1 MIPNSAKPL
10 YKQNQIAQIEN
21 AASYERDAFGNP
33 IYNIGKPRDVYDP
46 KIASRVSYDTAGMVE
61 PIGNYS
67 EYIPNAALLSEDT
80 NINALR
86 ADSQSGYQQMFNTAK
101 RLIPN
106 TILGTIGNLADILDF
121 EDYANIDNEYGN
133 PIEKATDSM
142 MAWVNSKAPIYRK
155 NPGESFNFSD
165 SGYNWDNLSQL
176 LNSVGSFA
184 LTGYITGG
192 LMSAAADA
200 VAGKTGIEAL
210 KLGANARA
218 QKLLSA
224 GKITESAI
232 PKFIENSV
240 AKRLYAAPTVLN
252 AVALNQAESVMEAV
266 PQYQQVYQMKMAQGM
281 SDDDA
286 RDAASAAADVSVSI
300 NRLNVLSNLT
310 SAGLFTG
317 ARGTITKLEGGIA
330 RSIGIESLQEGAE
343 EGVNYIAQSE
353 SSLKGEQGDK
363 FKHNLS
369 RSLSHLVEPQGLESM
384 MLGAIGGG
392 GNTAITHYIVPAYKR
407 VEGAVKDLKD
417 AALLSGKKD
426 VISKAETSIG
436 QVDGIRDFMTSKDVD
451 ADPEAFGYDMAISSV
466 AVDALNSEEGVGIN
480 LSGTQ
485 TKIAAFQNVLENRN
499 STPKEK
505 ERAQLAIEKLNSVV
519 KFAKGE
525 DLSGRENAK
534 EILGY
539 VIGINVLKD
548 KIESTDKEI
557 ENQKSLEQNINFD
570 GTLDEKL
577 FNSKDNIK
585 NLIALR
591 SNLTT
596 MMDEAKEA
604 YKAAISEETRD
615 ALRSDRKKQAEEVK
629 NQIDNAKAT
638 KNAADITPKT
648 EPIVI
653 ETPIGEKQIYAN
665 EVVRTTPSVD
675 NVNSVIPSIVTNSG
689 NSVQE
694 EYMHSKYVT
703 SSEDGTQKVKDNIVK
718 LTSVPQDKYE
728 DITGSKFDKE
738 NPAVHLVKENGVNG
752 NPDNFFTLFPTPDG
766 KKFKIRHLTNAT
778 SELEAIVLVMKG
790 AQELNN
796 QLHMFQAVENPDT
809 KVVIGENIIG
819 KDIYDQVVAHVAEGG
834 QLDMSSIIKTYSDKK
849 EVEPTN
855 KRPDRIV
862 NRSPKEARELASKI
876 LDSEKKSTLM
886 DTRKRLMAIAVNY
899 LASKY
904 SYVKN
909 ESTGEWLI
917 KSNPDSVN
925 QEFLKNSDFSFTNG
939 AKITLRVV
947 DGAVKSIQRG
957 INGRPIVNEKD
968 GSYATKDV
976 SPSDA
981 AKDNLTYGD
990 NKKNEMPIGIFIN
1003 DELVGYLPEH
1013 AWLEER
1019 NDARERTHIA
1029 PADNKE
1035 GETKIVQDIDSIDKL
1050 REEFKKQFNKG
1061 NKNFKVESKI
1071 TNVGAGM
1078 IFSTEEKM
1086 PITESAPNL
1095 EEDVKKYTGS
1105 SGNMWG
1111 FMQGGV
1117 AQDVNGN
1124 PITNGIMFK
1133 AIDGTPVVMVPTANG
1148 MLSPQIAYASPLGEK
1163 WSASIGTALEM
1174 FYKNK
1179 GVKDILHDLGS
1190 KYRLRNGLNPET
1202 KSIDQLR
1209 RMGLY
1214 SYITTLLNSSKS
1226 KGWQFHMNFD
1236 ENDKF
1241 VIEWKHA
1248 GSTKTI
1254 FEAVKPTNAEIN
1266 MLTSD
1271 ASSMLM
1277 NFSKKHLGL
1286 DNNGNT
1292 DNNVIMIHPDGT
1304 HTVEAETISD
1314 FYKNNRM
1321 IQFKVAG
1328 EIPFGNTTK
1337 GVYFV
1342 QPVLEFEIP
1351 NISVE
1356 SKKPIVEVLTVVP
1369 IVTETVADNSNTSK
1383 KIEVIGSSN
1392 EVTITSGGFEITM
1405 DDDEEIEN
1413 IHDICKK

>member
-21 AASYERDAFGNP
+21 AAAYERDASGNP
-33 IYNIGKPRDVYDP
+33 IYNIGKSRDVYDP

-121 EDYANIDNEYGN
+121 EDYANIDNEFGN

-142 MAWVNSKAPIYRK
+142 MAWINAKAPIYRK
-155 NPGESFNFSD
+155 NPGASFNFSD
-165 SGYNWDNLSQL
+165 SGYNWDNMSQL

-184 LTGYITGG
+184 LTGWITGG

-200 VAGKTGIEAL
+200 VVGKAGIEAL
-210 KLGANARA
+210 KVGANARA
-218 QKLLSA
+218 LKLLGA
-224 GKITESAI
+224 GKLTESEI

-252 AVALNQAESVMEAV
+252 AVALNQAEIVMEAV
-266 PQYQQVYQMKMAQGM
+266 PQYQQVYQMKMAQGY

-286 RDAASAAADVSVSI
+286 RSAASDAADISVSI
-300 NRLNVLSNLT
+300 NRLNILSNLT

-317 ARGTITKLEGGIA
+317 ARGAITKLEGGVA
-330 RSIGIESLQEGAE
+330 KSIGIESLQEGGE
-343 EGVNYIAQSE
+343 EGVNYIAQME
-353 SSLKGEQGDK
+353 SSKKAEQGDK
-363 FKHNLS
+363 FKYNLS
-369 RSLSHLVEPQGLESM
+369 RSLSYLTDPQGLESM

-392 GNTAITHYIVPAYKR
+392 GNTAVTHYMVPAYKR
-407 VEGAVKDLKD
+407 VEGAVKNLKD
-417 AALLSGKKD
+417 AALLAGKKD
-426 VISKAETSIG
+426 VISKAEASIG
-436 QVDGIRDFMTSKDVD
+436 QVDGIRDFMTAKDVD
-451 ADPEAFGYDMAISSV
+451 SDPEAFANEMAINSV
-466 AVDALNSEEGVGIN
+466 AVDASNSEEGAGVS

-485 TKIAAFQNVLENRN
+485 TKIAVLQSILDNRN
-499 STPKEK
+499 STSKEK
-505 ERAQLAIEKLNSVV
+505 ERAQVGIEKLQNV
-519 KFAKGE
+519 AKLVETE
-525 DLSGRENAK
+525 DLSGKENAK
-534 EILGY
+534 EILEHIVGLNLL
-539 VIGINVLKD
+539 GD
-548 KIESTDKEI
+548 KIKEVDGAI
-557 ENQKSLEQNINFD
+557 ETQRSLPQNQNTD
-570 GTLDEKL
+570 GTLNEKL
-577 FNSKDNIK
+577 FAEKTKDLNLLK
-585 NLIALR
+585 NQLIGLR
-591 SNLTT
+591 DNTQKGYET
-596 MMDEAKEA
+596 
-604 YKAAISEETRD
+604 AISKETQD
-615 ALRSDRKKQAEEVK
+615 AFKVEKAKKAEEVK

-638 KNAADITPKT
+638 KNASDITPKT

-653 ETPIGEKQIYAN
+653 ETPTGDKQTYAN
-665 EVVRTTPSVD
+665 EVVRTTPSVN
-675 NVNSVIPSIVTNSG
+675 NVESVIPSIVANSG
-689 NSVQE
+689 NSIQE
-694 EYMHSKYVT
+694 EYLHTKRVVQTEGEDARIEDKISKRA
-703 SSEDGTQKVKDNIVK
+703 NI
-718 LTSVPQDKYE
+718 PQEKYE
-728 DITGSKFDKE
+728 DLTGSKFDKE
-738 NPAVHLVKENGVNG
+738 IPSIHVLKENGVNG
-752 NPDNFFTLFPTPDG
+752 NPDNFFTLSPSADG
-766 KKFKIRHLTNAT
+766 KQFTLKHLTDAT
-778 SELEAIVLVMKG
+778 SESEAIVQAMKG
-790 AQELNN
+790 AQTLNG
-796 QLHMFQAVENPDT
+796 QIHLSQAVENPDT

-819 KDIYDQVVAHVAEGG
+819 KDVYDQVVAHVDGGG
-834 QLDMSSIIKTYSDKK
+834 QLDLSSIIKNYADKK

-855 KRPDRIV
+855 KKPERVV
-862 NRSPKEARELASKI
+862 NRSPKESRELASKI

-947 DGAVKSIQRG
+947 DGTVKSIQRG
-957 INGRPIVNEKD
+957 IDGRPIVNPKD
-968 GSYATKDV
+968 GTYATKDV
-976 SPSDA
+976 SPDDA
-981 AKDNLTYGD
+981 AKDNLQYGY

-1003 DELVGYLPEH
+1003 DELVGYMPEH

-1029 PADNKE
+1029 PADNRD
-1035 GETKIVQDIDSIDKL
+1035 GEAKIIQDIDSIDKL
-1050 REEFKKQFNKG
+1050 REEFKKQFQKG
-1061 NKNFKVESKI
+1061 NKNFKIESKI

-1086 PITESAPNL
+1086 PIIENAPNL

-1117 AQDVNGN
+1117 AQDANGN

-1163 WSASIGTALEM
+1163 WSASIGSALEM

-1179 GVKDILHDLGS
+1179 GTKDILHDLGS
-1190 KYRLRNGLNPET
+1190 KYRLRSGLNPET

-1241 VIEWKHA
+1241 AIEWKHA

-1254 FEAVKPTNAEIN
+1254 FEGIKPTNAEIN
-1266 MLTSD
+1266 MLASD

-1277 NFSKKHLGL
+1277 NFSKKHLAL

-1292 DNNVIMIHPDGT
+1292 DNNVVMIHPDGT

-1314 FYKNNRM
+1314 FYKNNRT

-1328 EIPFGNTTK
+1328 QIPFGNTTK

-1351 NISVE
+1351 NTSVE
-1356 SKKPIVEVLTVVP
+1356 PQKAIVETQTVVP
-1369 IVTETVADNSNTSK
+1369 IATETVADNSNTSK
-1383 KIEVIGSSN
+1383 KIEVIGGSN
-1392 EVTITSGGFEITM
+1392 EVTIMSGGIEITM
-1405 DDDEEIEN
+1405 DDDEEVEN